1 MPRHARTWVVV
12 MSLTFALTQSACVSV
27 APPSD
32 AATLAPSRFVEKF
45 NLSGRLSV
53 RVAERLDSARFTWE
67 RAGAGNETLKFFTP
81 FGSQIAE
88 VVAATGRATLTRGK
102 EVESAASET
111 ELIERVLGVRLSTT
125 EIARWLQGV
134 GLDAPGAALDAT
146 SAALDATSAAPRAE
160 WKIVAENFTLR
171 DGAKIASR
179 ITATRGVGADEISVR
194 LVIDEFHAP

>member
-1 MPRHARTWVVV
+1 

-27 APPSD
+27 VPPSD
-32 AATLAPSRFVEKF
+32 AANLAPSRIVEKF

-53 RVAERLDSARFTWE
+53 RAAERLDSARFTWE
-67 RAGAGNETLKFFTP
+67 RSSAGNETLKFFTP

-102 EVESAASET
+102 EVEYAASET
-111 ELIERVLGVRLSTT
+111 ELIERVLGVRLSTA
-125 EIARWLQGV
+125 EIARWLQGL
-134 GLDAPGAALDAT
+134 GLDATGAAPT
-146 SAALDATSAAPRAE
+146 AE

-179 ITATRGVGADEISVR
+179 LTATRGVGADEISVR